1 MLARTYSAAINGV
14 NAYTVEIEVNATGQG
29 ENTTVSVVGLPD
41 AAVRESRD
49 RVRSALLS
57 CGYTHPFG
65 NTVVGLAPADIR
77 KEGAAFDL
85 PIALC
90 MIATTGKLDREKLS
104 RTMIVGELALN
115 GGVRSVKGVLP
126 IAVHVR
132 NKKGIDS
139 IIVPVQNAAEA
150 AVAAGKI
157 PVYPVENLID
167 AVNFFSGS
175 DSREPYRETIS
186 EAVSISKN
194 RSEPD
199 FAEVKGQGC
208 AKRALEIAAAGGH
221 NVLMIGPPG
230 TGKSML
236 AKRVPD
242 ILPPMHI
249 DEALDVSKIHSIL
262 GLLPSDTPILTQR
275 PFRSPHHTIS
285 DAGLFGGQSMP
296 TPGELSLAHNGVLF
310 LDELPEFKRNVLEV
324 MRQPL
329 ENGSVTVSRASGSFV
344 FPARIM
350 LIAAMNPCPCG
361 HYGNHQ
367 RVCRCS
373 PPQIQRYRSK
383 ISGPLLDRIDIHVE
397 LLPLND
403 DEMIKAPTGE
413 SSCEVRK
420 RVTNARKIQQERYD
434 GAGIYCKSQMG
445 QSHLQDHCS
454 LDKESQSYLRHSI
467 KELQLSAR
475 AYDKILRVAR
485 TIADLDSSENVKQ
498 DYIFEAVQYR
508 SLDKRLW

>member
-14 NAYTVEIEVNATGQG
+14 DAYAVEVEVNATGQG
-29 ENTTVSVVGLPD
+29 EDTKVSVVGLPD
-41 AAVRESRD
+41 TAIKESRD
-49 RVRSALLS
+49 RIRSALQS
-57 CGYTHPFG
+57 CGYLHPFG
-65 NTVVGLAPADIR
+65 STVVGLAPADIK

-90 MIATTGKLDREKLS
+90 MIATTGKLDRDKLS
-104 RTMIVGELALN
+104 RAMIIGELALN
-115 GGVRSVKGVLP
+115 GGVRPVKGVLP
-126 IAVHVR
+126 IAVHAR
-132 NKKGIDS
+132 NFKEIDS
-139 IIVPVQNAAEA
+139 LIVPSQNAAEA
-150 AVAAGKI
+150 AVASGNI
-157 PVYPVENLID
+157 PVYPVENLVD
-167 AVNFFSGS
+167 AVNFFTGS
-175 DSREPYRETIS
+175 DSREPYKETID
-186 EAVSISKN
+186 EAVSVSKG
-194 RSEPD
+194 RPDPD
-199 FAEVKGQGC
+199 FTEVKGQSY

-236 AKRVPD
+236 AKRVPG

-249 DEALDVSKIHSIL
+249 DEALDVSKIHSIM
-262 GLLPSDTPILTQR
+262 GLLPSDTPVLTQR

-329 ENGSVTVSRASGSFV
+329 ENGAVTVSRASGSFV

-367 RVCRCS
+367 RVCRCT

-397 LLPLND
+397 LLPLSD
-403 DEMIKAPTGE
+403 DEMLKAPSGE
-413 SSCEVRK
+413 ASCEVRK
-420 RVTNARKIQQERYD
+420 RVSNARKAQQARFED
-434 GAGIYCKSQMG
+434 SGIYCNSQME
-445 QSHLQDHCS
+445 QSQLQEHCS
-454 LDKESQSYLRHSI
+454 LDKESQNYLRHSI

-485 TIADLDSSENVKQ
+485 TIADLDSSENIKQ

-508 SLDKRLW
+508 TLDKRLW